1 MPRLSQHL
9 CAGFI
14 NNRSLKRLNLNSNK
28 VHTAHTRL
36 HTYARTCM
44 TMRAHTP
51 RTPPSTPPLQIT
63 EIGGN
68 LLAATFTNTT
78 HLEELCVA
86 WNNLDLAAAVILERV
101 RVVVVVMVIVAV
113 VMLMVVMVT
122 VVLAMVV
129 VVVVM
134 SMMVMVVVMSM
145 VVMGSEGQ
153 YRRRK

>member
-1 MPRLSQHL
+1 
-9 CAGFI
+9 
-14 NNRSLKRLNLNSNK
+14 
-28 VHTAHTRL
+28 
-36 HTYARTCM
+36 
-44 TMRAHTP
+44 MRAHTP

-113 VMLMVVMVT
+113 VMLMVVMVIVAVVMLMVVMVT

-145 VVMGSEGQ
+145 MVMGSEGQ